1 METSENK
8 NLWFQFVVWSLT
20 IVGGKPT
27 EYNARSPDLVSSTAS
42 NTSYQILWV
51 RFHHQSFFRRPLS
64 ILSPIWFHSGET
76 FYFDPNQLAPVLEN
90 RRYTFRASNDQ
101 IHVVDLITDQLG
113 TSTKA
118 YQIGNASGFK
128 EMQKNP
134 TVVPLA
140 KQDFVVPSL
149 DVRMDAASS
158 KFVNQHQ
165 YRMNA
170 LLSHGFTSVLPAQAQ
185 FQHFFLPS
193 SGPSMSIVVP
203 FAVVYNPYA
212 ATSTSPSLIH
222 SSERPIDPELINSI
236 FQVPPNENKNNQ
248 NNPCGGGPS
257 TSLQP
262 PFYTS
267 TPPPSSVGS
276 TSKPPPSSTPYFNY
290 FGTSGAPKR
299 PNYLPPTENAVN
311 NFDVRHLKFASTGKT
326 PSNTERHH
334 FLKLFSPLIL
344 SFYPEASPIVFNN
357 RFLID
362 VNDAPSDSNVSVAK
376 PSIELLP
383 PIEA

>member
-1 METSENK
+1 MIKTSENK
-8 NLWFQFVVWSLT
+8 NLLFQFVVWSLLMAPT

-27 EYNARSPDLVSSTAS
+27 EFNARSLDLLSSAAS

-51 RFHHQSFFRRPLS
+51 HFHHQLFFRRPLS
-64 ILSPIWFHSGET
+64 ILISIWIHSGET

-90 RRYTFRASNDQ
+90 RRYTFRASNGQ

-128 EMQKNP
+128 QTQKNP
-134 TVVPLA
+134 TVAPLA

-149 DVRMDAASS
+149 DVRMDATSS

-236 FQVPPNENKNNQ
+236 FQVPPNENKNSQ
-248 NNPCGGGPS
+248 NNPCGGGVS

-262 PFYTS
+262 PFYAS
-267 TPPPSSVGS
+267 TPPPSSAAQSVGS

-311 NFDVRHLKFASTGKT
+311 NFDVRQFKFASTGKT
-326 PSNTERHH
+326 PSNTERHN
-334 FLKLFSPLIL
+334 FL
-344 SFYPEASPIVFNN
+344 
-357 RFLID
+357 
-362 VNDAPSDSNVSVAK
+362 
-376 PSIELLP
+376 
-383 PIEA
+383 